1 MVERVDQKKV
11 DKAIEKIE
19 RIFHA
24 LQLTNL
30 EALTTAE
37 IIVNSVQAQIDEV
50 SIIQRSDLQ

>member
-19 RIFHA
+19 RIFQA